1 MAYLDNLL
9 ISEDTTIIET
19 LKMID
24 SNAKGIAI
32 VTNNEKKLLGT
43 ITDGDIRRAIIEGAS
58 TSSTVSKFYN
68 KNCKYL
74 LCDYDKNDIVKIFKN
89 NKIRF
94 IPIIDR
100 SNTVIDILE
109 VDNENFSIYKDNPVL
124 IMAGGLGARLRPL
137 TNDLPKPMLK
147 VGGKPILETI
157 IEQFKN
163 KGFKNIL
170 LSVNYKSEIIEN
182 YFRDGSDFGVSIS
195 YIKEEKRMGTA
206 GAIKLA
212 ERFINKDFFV
222 INGDILTNVCF
233 NRLLE
238 YHQQSEFKMTI
249 GSRSYETQIPYGVLN
264 IDDTCVTSIQEK
276 PIVNF
281 YVNGGIYV
289 LSPETLKY
297 IPENEYFDITELIN
311 KILSDNGKIGS
322 YPILEYWMDIGQL
335 KDYYK
340 ANEDI
345 KKYFQ
350 KNNAEE

>member
-9 ISEDTTIIET
+9 INKETSIIET
-19 LKMID
+19 LKKID

-32 VTNNEKKLLGT
+32 VVDNEKKLLGT
-43 ITDGDIRRAIIEGAS
+43 ITDGDIRRAIIGGVGTNS
-58 TSSTVSKFYN
+58 NISKIYN
-68 KNCKYL
+68 KKCKFLYNN
-74 LCDYDKNDIVKIFKN
+74 YDKDDIVKIYKN
-89 NKIRF
+89 NKIRY
-94 IPIIDR
+94 IPIVDKF
-100 SNTVIDILE
+100 NTVIDLLE
-109 VDNENFSIYKDNPVL
+109 VENENFSIYKDNPVL
-124 IMAGGLGARLRPL
+124 IMAGGLGTRLRPL
-137 TNDLPKPMLK
+137 TDDLPKPMLK

-163 KGFKNIL
+163 KGYKNIL
-170 LSVNYKSEIIEN
+170 LSVNYKSEVIEN
-182 YFRDGSDFGVSIS
+182 YFRDGSDFDVSIN

-212 ERFINKDFFV
+212 EQFLNKNFFV

-238 YHQQSEFKMTI
+238 YHDQNGFKMTI
-249 GSRSYETQIPYGVLN
+249 GARNYETQIPYGVLN
-264 IDDTCVTSIQEK
+264 VDDTCVTSIQEK

-281 YVNGGIYV
+281 FVNGGIYV

-297 IPENEYFDITELIN
+297 IPKNEYFDITELIN
-311 KILSDNGKIGS
+311 RILSNGEKIGS

-345 KKYFQ
+345 KKYF
-350 KNNAEE
+350 

>member
-9 ISEDTTIIET
+9 VTEQTTIIET
-19 LKMID
+19 LKKID

-32 VTNNEKKLLGT
+32 VVSDNKELLGT
-43 ITDGDIRRAIIEGAS
+43 ITDGDIRRAIIDGAG
-58 TSSTVSKFYN
+58 TSSTITKIYN
-68 KNCKYL
+68 KKCKYL
-74 LCDYDKNDIVKIFKN
+74 LDNYDKKDIENIFKN
-89 NKIRF
+89 DKIRF
-94 IPIIDR
+94 IPIIDQY
-100 SNTVIDILE
+100 NVVIDLLE
-109 VDNENFSIYKDNPVL
+109 VDNDNFSVYRDNPVL
-124 IMAGGLGARLRPL
+124 IMAGGLGTRLRPL

-157 IEQFKN
+157 IEQFKI
-163 KGFKNIL
+163 KGYKNIL

-182 YFRDGSDFGVSIS
+182 YFRDGSDFGVSIK
-195 YIKEEKRMGTA
+195 YIREDKRMGTA

-212 ERFINKDFFV
+212 EQFLNKDFFV

-233 NRLLE
+233 SRLLE
-238 YHQQSEFKMTI
+238 YHQQNNFKMTI
-249 GSRSYETQIPYGVLN
+249 GARNYETQIPYGVLN
-264 IDDTCVTSIQEK
+264 IDDTCVTSIEEK

-289 LSPETLKY
+289 LSPDTLKY
-297 IPENEYFDITELIN
+297 IPKNDYFDITELIN
-311 KILSDNGKIGS
+311 KVLENKDKVGS

-345 KKYFQ
+345 KKYF
-350 KNNAEE
+350 

>member
-9 ISEDTTIIET
+9 VTEQTTIIET
-19 LKMID
+19 LKKID

-32 VTNNEKKLLGT
+32 VVSDNKELIGT
-43 ITDGDIRRAIIEGAS
+43 ITDGDIRRAIIDGAG
-58 TSSTVSKFYN
+58 TSSTITKIYN
-68 KNCKYL
+68 KKCKYL
-74 LCDYDKNDIVKIFKN
+74 LDNYDKKDIENIFKN
-89 NKIRF
+89 DKIRF
-94 IPIIDR
+94 IPIIDQY
-100 SNTVIDILE
+100 NVVIDLLE
-109 VDNENFSIYKDNPVL
+109 VDNDNFSVYRDNPVL
-124 IMAGGLGARLRPL
+124 IMAGGLGTRLRPL

-157 IEQFKN
+157 IEQFKI
-163 KGFKNIL
+163 KGYKNIL

-182 YFRDGSDFGVSIS
+182 YFRDGSDFGVSIK
-195 YIKEEKRMGTA
+195 YIREDKRMGTA

-212 ERFINKDFFV
+212 EQFLNKDFFV

-238 YHQQSEFKMTI
+238 YHQQNNFKMTI
-249 GSRSYETQIPYGVLN
+249 GARNYETQIPYGVLN
-264 IDDTCVTSIQEK
+264 IDDTCVTSIEEK

-289 LSPETLKY
+289 LSPDTLKY
-297 IPENEYFDITELIN
+297 IPENDYFDITELIN
-311 KILSDNGKIGS
+311 KVLENKDKVGS

-345 KKYFQ
+345 KKYF
-350 KNNAEE
+350 